1 MKPFK
6 SAKTVVNQSEE
17 WIQLLTLVTSRTQI
31 LLIQMLI
38 LNLHVHLLS
47 KKVDVQ
53 QVLLD
58 SLTTVNV
65 TYIWVVLYD
74 YTKILKN
81 KVKGV
86 NSNNTF
92 ATAMDMIEQA
102 LQIWKKNIISLKITI
117 HVPPSWPLPLI
128 FLWIWLVAKLIIH

>member
-31 LLIQMLI
+31 VLIQMSI

-102 LQIWKKNIISLKITI
+102 LQIWKNIISLKITI

-128 FLWIWLVAKLIIH
+128 FFVNLIGC

>member
-65 TYIWVVLYD
+65 TYI
-74 YTKILKN
+74 
-81 KVKGV
+81 
-86 NSNNTF
+86 
-92 ATAMDMIEQA
+92 
-102 LQIWKKNIISLKITI
+102 
-117 HVPPSWPLPLI
+117 
-128 FLWIWLVAKLIIH
+128 